1 MGGSEPTGPGLGL
14 RLLRVVV
21 SITVLTA
28 VTIVVG
34 YGGWLVLTLTGY
46 DPEPA
51 DGEPLR
57 DRLVRWPERN
67 RAVLRSNGRTSLPLS
82 P

>member
-1 MGGSEPTGPGLGL
+1 MSDSGPADPGLGL
-14 RLLRVVV
+14 RLLRLAA

-28 VTIVVG
+28 ATVVGG
-34 YGGWLVLTLTGY
+34 YGGWLAPTLTGY
-46 DPEPA
+46 DPETV
-51 DGEPLR
+51 DGEPLG

-67 RAVLRSNGRTSLPLS
+67 RAVLRSNGRASLPLR